1 MLEWHCEQYGQSST
15 HAAFDGGYA
24 FRDNLACAKEL
35 GVKHA
40 VFSKKRGLKTE
51 DMTPSPWIFTR
62 LRRFR
67 AGVKAGISW
76 LKRCFGL
83 AR

>member
-1 MLEWHCEQYGQSST
+1 M
-15 HAAFDGGYA
+15 
-24 FRDNLACAKEL
+24 
-35 GVKHA
+35 KHA

-83 AR
+83 ARCRWRDLARFKAWAHSAVSAHNLVRLARLRPG